1 MADHYLNGENG
12 NGHGE
17 ETRDVSLRDF
27 LSVLFRRKGIVA
39 TVFLAAVLVV
49 ILLNARSEVLYESS
63 STIRVSRGE
72 KESAF
77 NSRIRLLTWEE
88 ELNSEI
94 ETIMSQQIVE
104 LAQERLE
111 EEGARDSNGLP
122 IDLTA
127 RNVRATTSGKSA
139 VVYIS
144 YKDGDPKA
152 ARVGCSA
159 ITQAYSDFRLRVR
172 AVPQVDA
179 FFREEIENLREQ
191 LDEWEQE
198 RAKFMNEESVV
209 KISDERLQLLD
220 LRKTTELDLTRV
232 RASLAETEAKAEVLR
247 TRLLNGADEL
257 DLYAFADGE
266 NRDDQ
271 VLYRM
276 RAELVAEQSSLF
288 AAEAQYTE
296 DHPQVKAGR
305 DRVQLQQDAIRTEM
319 RRYLSHLEARA
330 EVLEAREDAL
340 LRTLSVADAELSSL
354 PEKEARL
361 AGFDR
366 VLEQLQANYTALVD
380 KQIQARIEQSGSSDW
395 NVLILKPAASA
406 LPIRVNDYVRLAVI
420 PILSLIL
427 GIALAFLIDG
437 LDHTLKDS
445 TEVENHLRLPVL
457 GSVGRIR

>member
-17 ETRDVSLRDF
+17 DTRDVSLRDF

-77 NSRIRLLTWEE
+77 NSRIMLLTWEE

-122 IDLTA
+122 IKLA
-127 RNVRATTSGKSA
+127 AKNVRASTSGKSA

-144 YKDGDPKA
+144 YKHEDPKA
-152 ARVGCSA
+152 ARIGCSA
-159 ITQAYSDFRLRVR
+159 ITQAYGDFRLRVR

-209 KISDERLQLLD
+209 KIPDERLNLLD
-220 LRKTTELDLTRV
+220 VRKTTEVDLARVGPRSPRPRRSPRSSGIASWVAGPMSSTSMPSPTETIATIEFSTGCGPNWWLSRRRSSAAESQYSDHPEV
-232 RASLAETEAKAEVLR
+232 RAWR
-247 TRLLNGADEL
+247 PRP
-257 DLYAFADGE
+257 
-266 NRDDQ
+266 
-271 VLYRM
+271 
-276 RAELVAEQSSLF
+276 
-288 AAEAQYTE
+288 AAG
-296 DHPQVKAGR
+296 GR
-305 DRVQLQQDAIRTEM
+305 DPDRDAARAI
-319 RRYLSHLEARA
+319 SHLEARTGARGA
-330 EVLEAREDAL
+330 ERRAPQDSLRGRRRALEPAGEGSPLGRI
-340 LRTLSVADAELSSL
+340 RSGPPSSSR
-354 PEKEARL
+354 PTTQRSW
-361 AGFDR
+361 
-366 VLEQLQANYTALVD
+366 T
-380 KQIQARIEQSGSSDW
+380 KQIQARIEQAAVPTGTSDPEAGC
-395 NVLILKPAASA
+395 VR

-427 GIALAFLIDG
+427 GVTLAFLIDG